1 MLLMDA
7 RELAFAGAAE
17 QARLLAAGTIT
28 APALV
33 EIYLA
38 RIARIDP
45 VIRSYRVVL
54 ADSARQEAAAAQ
66 ARLDAGSGSHC
77 SACPSPSRTTRMWR
91 AR

>member
-1 MLLMDA
+1 MSAWVKSRMHRVEA

-17 QARLLAAGTIT
+17 QARLLAAGSIT

-38 RIARIDP
+38 RIARIDA

-54 ADSARQEAAAAQ
+54 ADSARRRPA
-66 ARLDAGSGSHC
+66 
-77 SACPSPSRTTRMWR
+77 
-91 AR
+91 